1 MHANSPLRSHAFV
14 AIATL
19 GAAAAVGWTTAE
31 AAPIRVFQSRP
42 AIVGLPRFG
51 PAFAPRPAAPMLGNR
66 FSSRFSPVT
75 RGPLVTTTNNSS
87 RNFSIVNSQRR
98 ATPIAHIDRGTLNN
112 NSGKNNTVNLQRREA
127 PIAHIDRG
135 ALNNNGGNNSIV
147 NLQRRE
153 MPIAH
158 IDRGAIPQVGA
169 KPHGPP
175 PSTGTGQ
182 APPAQSEDQGGSK
195 AQIEQA
201 LLDLL
206 RSALDGQGQANQG
219 QSGQGT
225 GQGQASQGQASQGQA
240 GQGTGQGQADR
251 GQAGLGAKSWSKV
264 PEKVYAPVRVPSSV
278 AARSVSRRVA
288 EPATPSCLTK
298 EYLETS
304 VVLFRDVCTKEWA
317 INSTSVASQVVS
329 AAGRSCLIKQYLQA
343 DVVLFKDTCT
353 NEWAMNPP
361 EQQAQAPKAFETQ

>member
-1 MHANSPLRSHAFV
+1 MHANSPRRSHTFV

-19 GAAAAVGWTTAE
+19 GAAAAVGLTTAD
-31 AAPIRVFQSRP
+31 AAPFRIFQSRP
-42 AIVGLPRFG
+42 AIVGVPRFG
-51 PAFAPRPAAPMLGNR
+51 SAFVPRPAAPMLGNR

-75 RGPLVTTTNNSS
+75 RGPPATTTNNSN

-98 ATPIAHIDRGTLNN
+98 ET
-112 NSGKNNTVNLQRREA
+112 

-135 ALNNNGGNNSIV
+135 ALNNSSGKNNIV

-153 MPIAH
+153 TPIAHFDRGAFNNSSGKNGIVNLQRREPPIAH
-158 IDRGAIPQVGA
+158 IDRGATPPVGA
-169 KPHGPP
+169 KPNGPP

-182 APPAQSEDQGGSK
+182 APPSQSDDQGGSK

-206 RSALDGQGQANQG
+206 RNALDGQGQASQGKGQGQANQG
-219 QSGQGT
+219 QG
-225 GQGQASQGQASQGQA
+225 

-251 GQAGLGAKSWSKV
+251 GQSGLGAKPWPKV

-278 AARSVSRRVA
+278 AVGSVARRVV

-298 EYLETS
+298 EYLETG

-317 INSTSVASQVVS
+317 INSTSVTSQVVS
-329 AAGRSCLIKQYLQA
+329 AAGRSCLIKQYLQTN
-343 DVVLFKDTCT
+343 VVLFKDTCT

-361 EQQAQAPKAFETQ
+361 EQQAQAPKAVETQ